1 MTTKNINQHKIMK
14 TPSSSISLLKYS
26 NVQQVTD
33 QKEDEKSGKFSQ
45 FKENCLKISA
55 YPAYHKKKQSTNFER
70 LRFHFHFHCILLM
83 VFQSNFESK

>member
-55 YPAYHKKKQSTNFER
+55 YPAYHKKSNRQ
-70 LRFHFHFHCILLM
+70 ILKGYVSLHTSYG
-83 VFQSNFESK
+83 FSI